1 MSFWSIWDTPYRPEN
16 SGSGP
21 TFGPVSPEQD
31 KNGKLRFFF
40 KDQGDVAGA
49 AGDAGAVGA
58 AGAAACTKIC

>member
-1 MSFWSIWDTPYRPEN
+1 MIFGVIFDQN
-16 SGSGP
+16 GP
-21 TFGPVSPEQD
+21 NWGPFGIHPMARNLSKM

>member
-1 MSFWSIWDTPYRPEN
+1 MNHDVNDTHPMGPKPE
-16 SGSGP
+16 P
-21 TFGPVSPEQD
+21 D

>member
-1 MSFWSIWDTPYRPEN
+1 MHEYNAIPHVNNPPLGPKPE
-16 SGSGP
+16 P
-21 TFGPVSPEQD
+21 D

-40 KDQGDVAGA
+40 KNQGDVAGA

>member
-1 MSFWSIWDTPYRPEN
+1 MGPKPE
-16 SGSGP
+16 P
-21 TFGPVSPEQD
+21 D